1 MKTIFNNIYKNK
13 KVLITGHTGFK
24 GSWLTLWLVNLG
36 AKVTGYSLAPPTN
49 PNLFD
54 TLGIQNKIN
63 HIKGDVLDIANLTK
77 IFNETQPEIVF
88 HLAAQSLVRLS
99 YLEPKLTYE
108 TNITGTINLLEAV
121 RKTKSVKSVVI
132 VTSDK
137 CYENKEW
144 IYGYREN
151 DAMGGFDPYSSSKGC
166 VELIT
171 NAYRNSFFNINDFG
185 KKHNV
190 AIASARAGN
199 VIGGGD
205 WADDR
210 LIPDCVKS
218 ISKNETIIIRNPK
231 ATRPWQHVLEPLSGY
246 LLLGEKLFTEG
257 VKYSDS
263 WNFGPTNEDVLE
275 VENVVKKLIDIWG
288 KGNYKVETDNKFHE
302 ANFLKLD
309 ISKANFYL
317 KWKPVFKANEAIA
330 NTCEWYKNFY
340 EDEKFDAY
348 KFSLKQIDEYIKKS
362 EIS

>member
-1 MKTIFNNIYKNK
+1 MNTIFNNVYKDK

-24 GSWLTLWLVNLG
+24 GSWLTLWLVNMG

-54 TLGIQNKIN
+54 ILGIQNKIN
-63 HIKGDVLDIANLTK
+63 HVKGDVLDIAKLTK
-77 IFNETQPEIVF
+77 VFNETQPEIVF

-108 TNITGTINLLEAV
+108 TNITGTINLFEAV
-121 RKTKSVKSVVI
+121 RKTKSIKSVVI

-137 CYENKEW
+137 CYENKEC
-144 IYGYREN
+144 IYGYKEN
-151 DAMGGFDPYSSSKGC
+151 DPMGGFDPYSSSKGC

-171 NAYRNSFFNINDFG
+171 TAYRNSFFNTDNFG
-185 KKHNV
+185 KTHNV

-205 WADDR
+205 WAEDR

-218 ISKNETIIIRNPK
+218 ISKKETIIIRNPK

-246 LLLGEKLFTEG
+246 LLLGEKLYTEG
-257 VKYSDS
+257 IKFSGG
-263 WNFGPTNEDVLE
+263 WNFGPTKESTLD
-275 VENVVKKLIDIWG
+275 VENVVKKLIKIWG
-288 KGNYKVETDNKFHE
+288 KGEYKIESDNKFHE
-302 ANFLKLD
+302 ANLLQLD
-309 ISKANFYL
+309 ISKANLHL
-317 KWKPVFKANEAIA
+317 KWKPLLNVNEAIN

-340 EDEKFDAY
+340 DNKNFNAY
-348 KFSLKQIDEYIKKS
+348 DFSLKQIEEYTNNLRK
-362 EIS
+362 